1 MFLERRITGM
11 MTKYNFEFT
20 EDVINFNLNRL
31 TNQIWK
37 LIPMYENEEDW
48 KRQLSTVIIEVAG
61 LNEIFYFSP
70 VFLQALSK
78 LEGLMQ
84 IEIEFDIYRK
94 TVFEII
100 SLLQGLKK
108 NGIKQKES

>member
-1 MFLERRITGM
+1 M
-11 MTKYNFEFT
+11 MTKYNFEVS

-37 LIPMYENEEDW
+37 LIPMYEHDENW
-48 KRQLSTVIIEVAG
+48 KRQLATVTIEVAG

-70 VFLQALSK
+70 TFLQTLSK
-78 LEGLMQ
+78 LEGLMVS
-84 IEIEFDIYRK
+84 EIDFDIYRK

-100 SLLQGLKK
+100 SLLQGLKE